1 MIGNRAYVNGDQ
13 AQFVYKASTKTIVQM
28 WLLHTIPGKQLSTD
42 VMFHTDITKATL
54 AAGIPL
60 PNNGTV
66 IDVYLNAGESIY
78 AATDD
83 YAIIGFAEKRWEQ

>member
-1 MIGNRAYVNGDQ
+1 
-13 AQFVYKASTKTIVQM
+13 
-28 WLLHTIPGKQLSTD
+28 